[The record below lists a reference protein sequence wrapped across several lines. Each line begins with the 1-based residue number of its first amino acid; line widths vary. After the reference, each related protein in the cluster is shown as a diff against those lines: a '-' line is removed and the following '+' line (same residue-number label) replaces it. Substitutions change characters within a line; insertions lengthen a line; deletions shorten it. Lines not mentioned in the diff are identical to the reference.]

1 MKLNNFP
8 EYFPMFSRLLCLL
21 LLTGT
26 IAVSAQAQERYIE
39 DTVFVP
45 LRTGGSTEHRVVHQ
59 GLPSGTAVTV
69 LEEDRELGWSRV
81 RTREGNEGWLPSR
94 YLKREPG
101 ARYQVLSALH
111 ALGQPED
118 GSVSLSVA
126 IEQLR
131 KDADEAIA
139 TRDALQTELLEL
151 RELSNNATT
160 LDANNRTLTE
170 TVQMLKNQMSVLEA
184 DNARLHDE
192 AWQKWFI
199 NGVWATGIGGFL
211 TLVLPRIIP
220 RRKRRSEWG

>member
-1 MKLNNFP
+1 MILNNFP
-8 EYFPMFSRLLCLL
+8 EYFSMFSRLLCLF

-26 IAVSAQAQERYIE
+26 MAVSAQAQERYIE
-39 DTVFVP
+39 DTVLVP
-45 LRTGGSTEHRVVHQ
+45 LRTGGSIEHRVVHQ

-81 RTREGNEGWLPSR
+81 RTLDGKEGWLPSR

-101 ARYQVLSALH
+101 ARYQLQSALR

-118 GSVSLSVA
+118 GSVSLSSA

-131 KDADEAIA
+131 KDADGAIT
-139 TRDALQTELLEL
+139 TRDALQTEMAEL
-151 RELSNNATT
+151 RQLSSNAST

-170 TVQMLKNQMSVLEA
+170 TVQMLKNQISVLEA

-211 TLVLPRIIP
+211 TLVLPRVIP